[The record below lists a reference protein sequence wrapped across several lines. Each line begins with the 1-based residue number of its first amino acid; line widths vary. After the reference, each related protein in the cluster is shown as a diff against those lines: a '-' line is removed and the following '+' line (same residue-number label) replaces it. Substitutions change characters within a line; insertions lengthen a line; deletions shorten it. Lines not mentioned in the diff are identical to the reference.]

1 MSPGPAGPDPAG
13 RSQAAG
19 PRGQTAA
26 PPDPAAGAAVP
37 PGAAAQARSGGWAA
51 AAAKYAPVGLAAA
64 VMAVLGIWG
73 LARDSSMG
81 NDEVATRWAALLSLR
96 DLAHLLNTVDAVHGL
111 YYLIMHVWVA
121 VGSSP
126 TVLRIP
132 SVLAMVAA
140 VALTAILARRLT
152 GSGWAALFAGLIM
165 ALTPVIT
172 FYAQTARSY
181 AMVVTCVL
189 AATLALLHALDGEVT
204 GAAGPVLARRWVLYG
219 VLVTLGGYLNEL
231 SLLVLAAHG
240 VTVLLARYDRRVLRH
255 WAAAAAAAVL
265 VLPLV
270 ILSIRENR
278 AVHWITRPGLA
289 DLRILF
295 QDYFG
300 ATAAAGILV
309 FACAVV
315 AVLPPDGWW
324 RRRRA
329 AAGRPAAGDES
340 GTGAVPGTGAASG
353 ADAVPGTGAASG
365 TGPVSGAGAASGA
378 GAVPGAGAASGAG
391 AVPGAGAQPGSGTAA
406 LSATAAWI
414 ARASLNDTA
423 ARNGAG
429 PEAGPPAEEPWWS
442 SGGISLPSVA
452 APLLVVPAA
461 LLFGESLVAPPLYV
475 DRYVL
480 YGEAGAA
487 LLAGA
492 GMYRLGRWLRD
503 RANQGALLW
512 VPGVAVCVLALLLQ
526 LGPQHSI
533 RTPESR
539 SYDFGSASRFVG
551 AHARAGDGVL
561 FFGTFYRKARLGYPG
576 DFAKLSDFAMAVSPQ
591 QAGTFRGRDKPFRLV
606 EPLILRHE
614 RIWVIGKDPS
624 DLRPTGE
631 YGAESLELKTNFRLV
646 RKHRFRGMVVTLWQ
660 RR

>member
-19 PRGQTAA
+19 QRGQTAA

-37 PGAAAQARSGGWAA
+37 PGATAQARSGGWAV
-51 AAAKYAPVGLAAA
+51 AAAKYAPAGLAAA

-219 VLVTLGGYLNEL
+219 VLVALGGYLNEL

-255 WAAAAAAAVL
+255 WVAAAVAAAVL

-270 ILSIRENR
+270 IISIRENR
-278 AVHWITRPGLA
+278 AVHWITRPGLV

-300 ATAAAGILV
+300 VTAAAGILV

-329 AAGRPAAGDES
+329 AAGQPAAGN
-340 GTGAVPGTGAASG
+340 ASG
-353 ADAVPGTGAASG
+353 AGTASG
-365 TGPVSGAGAASGA
+365 AGAVSGAGAASGA
-378 GAVPGAGAASGAG
+378 GA
-391 AVPGAGAQPGSGTAA
+391 QPGSGTGA

-492 GMYRLGRWLRD
+492 GMYRIGRWLRD

>member
-1 MSPGPAGPDPAG
+1 M
-13 RSQAAG
+13 
-19 PRGQTAA
+19 
-26 PPDPAAGAAVP
+26 
-37 PGAAAQARSGGWAA
+37 
-51 AAAKYAPVGLAAA
+51 
-64 VMAVLGIWG
+64 
-73 LARDSSMG
+73 
-81 NDEVATRWAALLSLR
+81 
-96 DLAHLLNTVDAVHGL
+96 
-111 YYLIMHVWVA
+111 
-121 VGSSP
+121 
-126 TVLRIP
+126 
-132 SVLAMVAA
+132 
-140 VALTAILARRLT
+140 
-152 GSGWAALFAGLIM
+152 
-165 ALTPVIT
+165 
-172 FYAQTARSY
+172 
-181 AMVVTCVL
+181 
-189 AATLALLHALDGEVT
+189 
-204 GAAGPVLARRWVLYG
+204 
-219 VLVTLGGYLNEL
+219 TLGGYLNEL

-429 PEAGPPAEEPWWS
+429 PEAGPRAEEPWWS

-452 APLLVVPAA
+452 APLLVIPAA
-461 LLFGESLVAPPLYV
+461 LLLAESFVAHPLYV

-480 YGEAGAA
+480 YGEVGAA

-492 GMYRLGRWLRD
+492 GMYRIGQWLAGKTNR
-503 RANQGALLW
+503 RGLLW
-512 VPGVAVCVLALLLQ
+512 VPGVVVCVCALLLQ
-526 LGPQHSI
+526 LGPQHRV
-533 RTPESR
+533 RTPQSR
-539 SYDFGSASRFVG
+539 AYDFGGPSRFVG
-551 AHARAGDGVL
+551 AHARTGDGVL
-561 FFGTFYRKARLGYPG
+561 FFGTFFRKARLGYPQ
-576 DFAKLSDFAMAVSPQ
+576 DFTKTSDFAMAVSPQ
-591 QAGTFRGRDKPFRLV
+591 QAGTFRGLDKPFNLI
-606 EPLILRHE
+606 EPLMRQHE
-614 RIWVIGKDPS
+614 RIWVIGAEPS
-624 DLRPTGE
+624 LQLPPGR
-631 YGAESLELKTNFRLV
+631 YRAESAELRTDFSPVLTR
-646 RKHRFRGMVVTLWQ
+646 RFRGMIVTLWA